1 MADASK
7 KKKKKAPQAQV
18 ASFWSKFL
26 CTPSKVHCI
35 FPPSLYA
42 DLLPAHPTPTAGA
55 SSSRNAADSY
65 EAAARECRA
74 RVARIVRECERTNE
88 KFTDRDFDLEAD
100 FEGEAWNCLR
110 GLVVPKSDAATAE
123 ESPAAAERGARQ
135 RRTARDGRA
144 KKGVAEGPDDLRP
157 LGVHRVDWIFE
168 KPAFVVDGYSNAD
181 VKQGADGD
189 CWWLA
194 AVCTLCSVE
203 GLVERV
209 CVARDEGC
217 GVYGFVF
224 HRDGEWVWTVVDDS
238 LYMCEADYTA
248 DAYDPGGERARR
260 WREREQ
266 RGGDALYFAKSA
278 DENETWIPL
287 MEKAYAKIHGDYDAI
302 QGGWPGEGVE
312 DLTGGVTVTLQCDR
326 VFSKE
331 RLWREL
337 VNEKGEFLFSVTT
350 LPSRYYA
357 SSWKN
362 SLATYHAYSLLAA
375 VEAVGEDGK
384 SHRLVKI
391 RYVHSYRRRSGL
403 TAQKPLGRE
412 ELERKGRVG
421 RALERR
427 LARVDAVLDGQ
438 AEAHIWQ

>member
-1 MADASK
+1 MATDDSK
-7 KKKKKAPQAQV
+7 KKKKKDPQAQV
-18 ASFWSKFL
+18 ASFWAKFIGKS
-26 CTPSKVHCI
+26 PSKVRCI

-42 DLLPAHPTPTAGA
+42 DLLPAHPTAEGA
-55 SSSRNAADSY
+55 ASRRNAAESY
-65 EAAARECRA
+65 EAARRECRERVAQIARECH
-74 RVARIVRECERTNE
+74 RTNE
-88 KFTDRDFDLEAD
+88 KYTDRDFDLEAD

-110 GLVVPKSDAATAE
+110 GLVRKDGAAGSAEPAAATAATAGDIARGL
-123 ESPAAAERGARQ
+123 STLVGAGVLGTAPVDLAALQ
-135 RRTARDGRA
+135 RVLQPGGGGGYA
-144 KKGVAEGPDDLRP
+144 PSSDDSGLYP
-157 LGVHRVDWIFE
+157 GSVHRVDWIFE
-168 KPAFVVDGYSNAD
+168 RPAFCVDGYSNAD

-194 AVCTLCSVE
+194 AVSTLCSAP

-209 CVARDEGC
+209 CVAQDPEC

-238 LYMCEADYTA
+238 LYLGESDYTA

-266 RGGDALYFAKSA
+266 RGSEALYFAKCA

-326 VFSKE
+326 VFSREK
-331 RLWREL
+331 LWREL
-337 VNEKGEFLFSVTT
+337 VNVDGEFLFSVTS

-375 VEAVGEDGK
+375 VEAEGEDGK
-384 SHRLVKI
+384 AVRLVKI
-391 RYVHSYRRRSGL
+391 RYLSRS
-403 TAQKPLGRE
+403 
-412 ELERKGRVG
+412 
-421 RALERR
+421 
-427 LARVDAVLDGQ
+427 
-438 AEAHIWQ
+438 